1 MVPALLFVF
10 DTMLYLYI
18 VYFIQHSLS
27 HEIYIGFTKN
37 LTQRL
42 KSHNSNQNTA
52 TKFHDGN
59 WILVYAEAYRSES
72 DARVRELKL
81 KHHGSSK
88 HGVMKRI
95 VSSLIEDKK

>member
-1 MVPALLFVF
+1 MYV
-10 DTMLYLYI
+10 I
-18 VYFIQHSLS
+18 YFIQHSIS

-52 TKFHDGN
+52 TKSHDGS

-72 DARVRELKL
+72 DARIREQKL
-81 KHHGSSK
+81 KHHGSAK
-88 HGVMKRI
+88 RGVILRI
-95 VSSLIEDKK
+95 VKSLIEDKK